1 MKNEDGRKGNHWAFI
16 PGYPPRWE
24 NKLVKKPLKRS
35 QLLEFPPEEGCANPA
50 AILFFVLDVPITSF
64 SVHRRS

>member
-24 NKLVKKPLKRS
+24 NKVEKKKIFAEPYINNEIAVFKSENSRKFVVKLS
-35 QLLEFPPEEGCANPA
+35 SEH
-50 AILFFVLDVPITSF
+50 VITNLIIKA
-64 SVHRRS
+64 